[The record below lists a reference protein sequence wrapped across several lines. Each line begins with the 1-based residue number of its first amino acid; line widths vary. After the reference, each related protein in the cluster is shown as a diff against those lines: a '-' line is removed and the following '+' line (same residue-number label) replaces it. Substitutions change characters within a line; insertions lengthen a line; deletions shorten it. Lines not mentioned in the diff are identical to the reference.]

1 MSERSHHGEGLHGAI
16 ERWDGLG
23 VVSRY
28 DAATDAWIFIALHD
42 NTLGPMAGGTR
53 MKRYPSP
60 ADGLTDA
67 MRLAAGMTRKWAAI
81 DLGCGGGKAVLA
93 LGRDLKAQ
101 EREGLLLRYGRLV
114 EALSGT
120 FGTGPDL
127 GTTMQD
133 MLLLA
138 KETRYI
144 HGIDPETGAYVDS
157 GPYTARGVLAA
168 IHGCLEHRFGE
179 PSSAGK
185 RVLIEGV
192 GGVGEP
198 LARLL
203 AAEGAELI
211 LADLEADRA
220 ASVAMQLR
228 ENHAAKVT
236 LFEGSPSAVVE
247 QPCDVYAPCAV
258 GGTLNETT
266 IARLACAIVAGSA
279 NNQLAEPQDADRLAA
294 RGILYAPDYIAN
306 GAGAIT
312 FGMLGR
318 GERDGEKIAAR
329 IDAISQT
336 LAEIFAEAADQGI
349 STAAASDRRVERV
362 LAQARQAKE
371 KAV

>member
-1 MSERSHHGEGLHGAI
+1 MSERSHHTEGLSSVI
-16 ERWDGLG
+16 ERWDGLA
-23 VVSRY
+23 VVSRF
-28 DAATDAWIFIALHD
+28 DAATDAWMFIALHD
-42 NTLGPMAGGTR
+42 NTLGSMAGGTR

-60 ADGLTDA
+60 EEGLVDA

-93 LGRDLKAQ
+93 LGRELRRD

-179 PSSAGK
+179 PSSVGK
-185 RVLIEGV
+185 TVLIEGV

-198 LARLL
+198 LAQLL
-203 AAEGAELI
+203 AAEGAVLI
-211 LADLEADRA
+211 LADLDRARA
-220 ASVAMQLR
+220 ASVARQL
-228 ENHAAKVT
+228 EEKYGAQATAFAGEPGAVAA
-236 LFEGSPSAVVE
+236 

-266 IARLACAIVAGSA
+266 IGQLACSIVAGSA
-279 NNQLAEPQDADRLAA
+279 NNQLAQPEDAERLAA

-318 GERDGEKIAAR
+318 GERDEEKIGQR

-336 LAEIFAEAADQGI
+336 LAEIFAEAAEQGI

-362 LAQARQAKE
+362 LAEARRAKE
-371 KAV
+371 LAR